1 MVEPDMTSTNKDWLF
16 PTAIILIPFGLLGL
30 HGTSLFA
37 AYQSDLTGST
47 VDRLLSV
54 IKHCCG
60 LKTCIPFFASL
71 FVIAV
76 GVQKLSIFR
85 SLTIR
90 VLMYLLTVVL
100 GIYAIALPALL

>member
-1 MVEPDMTSTNKDWLF
+1 MTSMNKDWQF
-16 PTAIILIPFGLLGL
+16 PTATVLVPFGLLGL
-30 HGTSLFA
+30 HGTSLLA
-37 AYQSDLTGST
+37 AYQSHLSGST
-47 VDRLLSV
+47 AERLLSV
-54 IKHCCG
+54 IQHCFT
-60 LKTCIPFFASL
+60 LSTCIPFFASL

-90 VLMYLLTVVL
+90 VLMYLLTLML